1 MNYVIQEGSLTLP
14 AGFQDRSVNMF
25 IPGVAL
31 PAPFSLT
38 IARDNTL
45 PGEALLDYI
54 ERQVNLIAAKLRKY
68 QRQSTTRVEL
78 SKRVP
83 IAGLQVDAHYQNDG
97 RPVYQR
103 QAAFILAAERVL
115 VFSATSQQPFD
126 DSLNQL
132 WASVLAS
139 FEPHPP
145 VRATP

>member
-45 PGEALLDYI
+45 PGEALSDYI

-68 QRQSTTRVEL
+68 QRQSTVRVEL

-132 WASVLAS
+132 WAGVLAS

>member
-68 QRQSTTRVEL
+68 QRQSTIRVEL